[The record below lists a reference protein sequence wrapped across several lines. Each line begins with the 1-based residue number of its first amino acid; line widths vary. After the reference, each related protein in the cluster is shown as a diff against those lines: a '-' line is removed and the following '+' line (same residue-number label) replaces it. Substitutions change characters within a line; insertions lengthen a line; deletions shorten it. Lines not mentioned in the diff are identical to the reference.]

1 MPTTLSG
8 RGGKQRRGPS
18 SAADSSRAADVSSA
32 TLGTTNAGDRA
43 RDRVALRDLLAE
55 VRGCRFCADLPLG
68 PRPVLRAS
76 ATAKLLIVGQA
87 PGTRVHASG
96 IPWDDPSGDR
106 LRDWLGLDRATFY
119 DESRIAI
126 VPMGLCY
133 PGRGRA
139 GDLPPRPECAPRWH
153 GRILAQL
160 PALELTLLVGRY
172 AQNYYL
178 GADPGS
184 LAARIRDWPVLAAQ
198 QLPLVHPSPRNRR
211 WLKTNPWF
219 EAEVIPV
226 YRRRVAA
233 CLSIAHR

>member
-8 RGGKQRRGPS
+8 RGGKERQEPGG
-18 SAADSSRAADVSSA
+18 AVDVSSA
-32 TLGTTNAGDRA
+32 ALGATNAGDRA
-43 RDRVALRDLLAE
+43 SDQIPLRDLLAE
-55 VRGCRFCADLPLG
+55 VRSCRFCLDLPLG

-106 LRDWLGLDRATFY
+106 LRAWLGLERATFY

-126 VPMGLCY
+126 MPMGLCY

-139 GDLPPRPECAPRWH
+139 GDLPPRPVCAPRWH

-160 PALELTLLVGRY
+160 PALELILLVGRY
-172 AQNYYL
+172 AQDYYL
-178 GADPGS
+178 GADRGS
-184 LAARIRDWPVLAAQ
+184 LAARIRAWPVTEAR

-219 EAEVIPV
+219 EAEMVPV
-226 YRRRVAA
+226 YRQRVAE
-233 CLSIAHR
+233 CLAIAR

>member
-8 RGGKQRRGPS
+8 RGGKQRQPS
-18 SAADSSRAADVSSA
+18 GGATDVSSA
-32 TLGTTNAGDRA
+32 TPGATNAGDRA
-43 RDRVALRDLLAE
+43 RDPLALRDLLTE
-55 VRGCRFCADLPLG
+55 IRGCRFCADLPLG

-96 IPWDDPSGDR
+96 VPWDDPSGDR

-172 AQNYYL
+172 AQDYYL
-178 GADPGS
+178 GADRGS

-233 CLSIAHR
+233 CLSIAYC

>member
-1 MPTTLSG
+1 M
-8 RGGKQRRGPS
+8 
-18 SAADSSRAADVSSA
+18 
-32 TLGTTNAGDRA
+32 
-43 RDRVALRDLLAE
+43 ALRDLLAE

-76 ATAKLLIVGQA
+76 ATARLLIVGQA

-106 LRDWLGLDRATFY
+106 LRVWLGLDRATFY
-119 DESRIAI
+119 DERHIAI
-126 VPMGLCY
+126 VPTGLCY

-160 PALELTLLVGRY
+160 PALELILLVGRY

-178 GADPGS
+178 GPHRGS
-184 LAARIRDWPVLAAQ
+184 LAARIHDWPVMEAR

-211 WLKTNPWF
+211 WLKTNAWF
-219 EAEVIPV
+219 EAETVPAV
-226 YRRRVAA
+226 RRRVAE
-233 CLSIAHR
+233 CLSDADRKWPQV